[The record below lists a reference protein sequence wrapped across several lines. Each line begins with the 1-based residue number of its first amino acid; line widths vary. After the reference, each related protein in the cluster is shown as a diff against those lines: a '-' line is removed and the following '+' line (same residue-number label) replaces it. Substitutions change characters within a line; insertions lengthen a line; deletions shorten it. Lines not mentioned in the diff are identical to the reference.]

1 MNAFILVI
9 AAQLSGGAW
18 GPVVDNMPFKTM
30 AACQAHA
37 EFVAD
42 QMVELSKTNST
53 IEFRKEKDTDGGF
66 FVRSD
71 SRVAAILSCHQIKS
85 F

>member
-9 AAQLSGGAW
+9 VAQLSGTSW
-18 GPVVDNMPFKTM
+18 GPVVDNVPFRSM

-37 EFVAD
+37 EFISD
-42 QMVELSKTNST
+42 QMVKLSKTSST
-53 IEFRKEKDTDGGF
+53 VEFRKEKATDGGF

-71 SRVAAILSCHQIKS
+71 SRVAAILRCRQVEDS
-85 F
+85 

>member
-1 MNAFILVI
+1 MNAFILVVV
-9 AAQLSGGAW
+9 AQLSGSAW
-18 GPVVDNMPFKTM
+18 GPMVDNTSFKTM

-37 EFVAD
+37 EFISD

-53 IEFRKEKDTDGGF
+53 VEFRKEKSTDGGL

-71 SRVAAILSCHQIKS
+71 NRISTILRCRLV
-85 F
+85 